1 MSYLV
6 LSASFAYLCHGSTGF
21 INIFYSLSV
30 GIDFKRQILRSK
42 VEPCPVGLKILP
54 YLLNHWLIILTFDMG
69 NTLL

>member
-42 VEPCPVGLKILP
+42 VEPCAVRVKHPTISPKSLVDNI
-54 YLLNHWLIILTFDMG
+54 NI
-69 NTLL
+69 